1 MVISTLL
8 ISINPR
14 SGNTSSISA
23 DLQENLDRLS
33 DDCHQARDVV
43 SKYEKELED
52 VRDQINDVKPSDPI
66 AWLPNPKTIESEF
79 FHSFYITVLLISF
92 LVKLL
97 NGTCTVTAAEDLTI
111 KDACR
116 RSNRFNGIDYDKA
129 RLEYYVTDT
138 NHENKK
144 VSLQQWKWSHLKSTP
159 F

>member
-66 AWLPNPKTIESEF
+66 AWLPNPKTIESE
-79 FHSFYITVLLISF
+79 
-92 LVKLL
+92 
-97 NGTCTVTAAEDLTI
+97 
-111 KDACR
+111 
-116 RSNRFNGIDYDKA
+116 
-129 RLEYYVTDT
+129 
-138 NHENKK
+138 
-144 VSLQQWKWSHLKSTP
+144 SLQL
-159 F
+159 FD

>member
-1 MVISTLL
+1 M
-8 ISINPR
+8 
-14 SGNTSSISA
+14 
-23 DLQENLDRLS
+23 
-33 DDCHQARDVV
+33 

-66 AWLPNPKTIESEF
+66 AWLPNPKTIE
-79 FHSFYITVLLISF
+79 I
-92 LVKLL
+92 KLL

-144 VSLQQWKWSHLKSTP
+144 VSIQHLKWSKLIFRFSLTGMINP
-159 F
+159 YYMPIVVYTFTLTMLNT

>member
-66 AWLPNPKTIESEF
+66 AWLPNPKTIESES
-79 FHSFYITVLLISF
+79 FHSIIQCYQYSISF

-144 VSLQQWKWSHLKSTP
+144 VSL
-159 F
+159 

>member
-1 MVISTLL
+1 M
-8 ISINPR
+8 
-14 SGNTSSISA
+14 
-23 DLQENLDRLS
+23 
-33 DDCHQARDVV
+33 

-66 AWLPNPKTIESEF
+66 AWLPNPKTIESESL
-79 FHSFYITVLLISF
+79 HSIIQCYQYSIWFS
-92 LVKLL
+92 VKLL

-144 VSLQQWKWSHLKSTP
+144 VSLQHLKWSKFS

>member
-1 MVISTLL
+1 M
-8 ISINPR
+8 
-14 SGNTSSISA
+14 
-23 DLQENLDRLS
+23 
-33 DDCHQARDVV
+33 

-66 AWLPNPKTIESEF
+66 AWLPNPKTIESES

-144 VSLQQWKWSHLKSTP
+144 VSIQHLKWSKLIFRFSLTGMINP
-159 F
+159 YYMPIVVYTFTLTMLNT

>member
-1 MVISTLL
+1 MGFCPFVICLS
-8 ISINPR
+8 R
-14 SGNTSSISA
+14 SGNSSSISA

-79 FHSFYITVLLISF
+79 LQLFV
-92 LVKLL
+92 
-97 NGTCTVTAAEDLTI
+97 CTVFD
-111 KDACR
+111 
-116 RSNRFNGIDYDKA
+116 
-129 RLEYYVTDT
+129 
-138 NHENKK
+138 NH
-144 VSLQQWKWSHLKSTP
+144 